1 MFSLE
6 GKKALVTGASRGIGR
21 AIAEA
26 LADAGADVALLSRS
40 KDTLDE
46 VAQGILAKGRKA
58 PVVPCDVLDEEQVEA
73 AYSQA
78 VSELGGLDI
87 LVNNAGGNRFLAL
100 VPDMRPD
107 GWDKLI
113 SWNLRSVFLFSRLA
127 GQHMRENGGGSIV
140 NLSSVAGVS
149 AAPGLA
155 AYSAAKHG
163 VIGLTKSM
171 AVELAHANIRVNAIA
186 PGWIRTDLNENFRA
200 DENAAQAFVDQ
211 VPMKRWGEA
220 PEIAGAAVFL
230 ASDAASYITG
240 TTLLIDGGLT
250 AT

>member
-1 MFSLE
+1 MFSLD
-6 GKKALVTGASRGIGR
+6 GKRALVTGASRGIGR
-21 AIAEA
+21 AIAESF
-26 LADAGADVALLSRS
+26 ADAGADVALLSRS
-40 KDTLDE
+40 KEALDE
-46 VAQGILAKGRKA
+46 VAATITAKGRTA
-58 PVVPCDVLDEEQVEA
+58 PVVPCDVLDEEQVHA
-73 AYSQA
+73 AFSQA

-100 VPDMRPD
+100 VPDMRTD

-113 SWNLRSVFLFSRLA
+113 TWNLRSVFLFSRLA
-127 GQHMRENGGGSIV
+127 SQHMREHGGGSII

-171 AVELAHANIRVNAIA
+171 AVELAHAKIRVNAIA
-186 PGWIRTDLNENFRA
+186 PGWIRTDLNENFRT
-200 DENAAQAFVDQ
+200 DETTSQAFVDQ

-220 PEIAGAAVFL
+220 REIAGAAVFL
-230 ASDAASYITG
+230 ASAASSYITG